1 MIPFLAASHSLYET
15 SPETPA
21 ALSRVINNS
30 IDGSDRNAH
39 DYAAAAFAYHQEPSP
54 VQFPPPDP
62 GRSPHPTTSIFQRY
76 NEHEAAPDSD
86 PNGVSHETLANWRA
100 VYTTGI
106 SMFPEPAQRDTY
118 PRQRRQFGEDEE
130 APVPSSSSMFPWEP
144 EAVSNNEARQPEP
157 QAQAQTQ
164 TRPQFQPQGQTQL
177 DLSGLDFFAESPGT
191 NSNLSER
198 LSQRVTREFSPP
210 PYGGRH
216 SSSTISWVQLPPT
229 PPGVRTPTTAPSMAT
244 TTNMAAIESQRLQT
258 SLDVA
263 TWAICQKRMPNR
275 FDAPAPLAHTP
286 TAGARP

>member
-62 GRSPHPTTSIFQRY
+62 GRSPHPRTSTFQRY
-76 NEHEAAPDSD
+76 NEHEAAFDA
-86 PNGVSHETLANWRA
+86 NGVSHETLANWRG
-100 VYTTGI
+100 VYTTGM
-106 SMFPEPAQRDTY
+106 SMTPEPAQHDTY

-130 APVPSSSSMFPWEP
+130 APVPSSSSMFPWQP
-144 EAVSNNEARQPEP
+144 EALRNNEARQPEP
-157 QAQAQTQ
+157 QA
-164 TRPQFQPQGQTQL
+164 QGQTQL

-229 PPGVRTPTTAPSMAT
+229 PPGVRSPTTAPSLAT
-244 TTNMAAIESQRLQT
+244 TTNIAAVESQRLQT

-275 FDAPAPLAHTP
+275 FDAPAPFAHTP
-286 TAGARP
+286 AAGARP